1 MEVAKAKRSTAKAQY
16 TRVEKALRKL
26 VTNPLSLQDT
36 IERKFEELRV
46 KWQEVQD
53 CHDQYAPLVTTNK
66 EEEEI
71 EEEWINELCE
81 RFEAIEVDADK
92 SLQKFKKENPP
103 QMALPDQAT
112 LPQSGKSAIQE
123 GASGTATRGLQLER
137 LKLEKFNGDLRK
149 YPAFRDGF
157 MKHIA
162 PMCQKS
168 QKAFVLRAHLEETVK
183 EEVANI
189 DDDLTLLWQRLDAKY
204 GNLRKYTD
212 TILADLSKM
221 SQGGSKAALHLIN
234 TVEKAYQDLKRIGL
248 EHEMS
253 NSYIISVIEKKLP
266 EEMRID
272 WIKSIAEKGEVDS
285 AKVFMLMMHFLNR
298 WRNIIEYDESA
309 IRKAPERKMGS
320 THHTEPTKPI
330 ERSEVCWLHEDGK
343 HPVWKCNLF
352 RVMPVEEKISLIK
365 KKNACQA
372 CLETNCSGSKDP
384 EECARKFRCKFSGCD
399 KPHNLLI
406 HQ

>member
-1 MEVAKAKRSTAKAQY
+1 MEDAKARRSTAKAQY

-26 VTNPLSLQDT
+26 VANPLSLQET

-53 CHDQYAPLVTTNK
+53 CHDRYAPLVTTN
-66 EEEEI
+66 EEEEEK

-103 QMALPDQAT
+103 QIAMLNQAT
-112 LPQSGKSAIQE
+112 LPQSGNPPDAN
-123 GASGTATRGLQLER
+123 GAATRGGLQLER

-168 QKAFVLRAHLEETVK
+168 QKAFVLRAHLEEAVK

-189 DDDLTLLWQRLDAKY
+189 EDDLTLLWQRLDAKY

-212 TILADLSKM
+212 TILADMSKI

-253 NSYIISVIEKKLP
+253 NSYIISIIEKKLP
-266 EEMRID
+266 EEMRMD
-272 WIKSIAEKGEVDS
+272 WIKSIAEKGEVNS
-285 AKVFMLMMHFLNR
+285 AKVFMLMMQFLNR

-309 IRKAPERKMGS
+309 IRKAPERKVGS
-320 THHTEPTKPI
+320 THHAGPTQPREK
-330 ERSEVCWLHEDGK
+330 SEVCWLHENGK
-343 HPVWKCNLF
+343 HPVWNCNLF

-365 KKNACQA
+365 KKNACEA
-372 CLETNCSGSKDP
+372 CLETNCSGSRDP

>member
-1 MEVAKAKRSTAKAQY
+1 MEEAKIKRSMAKAQY
-16 TRVEKALRKL
+16 TRVEKALKKL
-26 VTNPLSLQDT
+26 VANPLSLQET
-36 IERKFEELRV
+36 VERKFEELRV

-53 CHDQYAPLVTTNK
+53 FHDRYASLVTTN
-66 EEEEI
+66 EEEEAK
-71 EEEWINELCE
+71 EEEWINEICE

-92 SLQKFKKENPP
+92 RLQRFKKENPP
-103 QMALPDQAT
+103 LLNQAT
-112 LPQSGKSAIQE
+112 LPQSGSPPVQA
-123 GASGTATRGLQLER
+123 GASGGATHGLQLER

-168 QKAFVLRAHLEETVK
+168 QKAFVLRAHLEEAVK

-189 DDDLTLLWQRLDAKY
+189 DDDLTLLWQRLDTKY

-212 TILADLSKM
+212 TILSDLSKI
-221 SQGGSKAALHLIN
+221 SQGGSKAALNLIN

-285 AKVFMLMMHFLNR
+285 AKVFMLMMEFLSR

-309 IRKAPERKMGS
+309 IRKAPERKVGL
-320 THHTEPTKPI
+320 THHAEPTRPREK
-330 ERSEVCWLHEDGK
+330 SEVCWLHEDGK
-343 HPVWKCNLF
+343 HPIWKCNLF
-352 RVMPVEEKISLIK
+352 RVMPVDEKINLIK

-372 CLETNCSGSKDP
+372 CLERNCSGSKDP
-384 EECARKFRCKFSGCD
+384 EECERKFRCKVTECN